1 MTKTDAPEKLV
12 DLLDEDKP
20 IANQKFVCVSFVS
33 PEKIIKQKNEYLF
46 EQFIEQWDFKHNMQ
60 KFTEFLNFVS
70 YKYNLKF
77 DNVVEDLN
85 EYVNSEKDKLSKTN
99 INDDYKTFLDNN
111 EDRLTEEFK
120 KKHSF
125 QTSVRGVKI
134 RGSYPNME
142 EAELRCKM
150 LREIDPNHDVYVG
163 PVGLW
168 MPWEP
173 EAYKTGRVEY
183 VEDEL
188 NRLMHEK
195 KKNEDFAKDAF
206 EKRVRETKEQA
217 IRDNID
223 KAKESGNKLT
233 QTLNKE
239 GELVNVANMITQENS
254 ILSGQGG
261 KEVDSS
267 VVHKALFEGEDILT
281 NADMK
286 KPDRGQARIAKIKK
300 ERAEKE
306 AAEQK
311 QDEPSEQGEDE
322 KPDDA

>member
-1 MTKTDAPEKLV
+1 MAKTDASEKLI

-33 PEKIIKQKNEYLF
+33 PENILKQKNEYLF

-99 INDDYKTFLDNN
+99 INEDYKTFLDNN
-111 EDRLTEEFK
+111 EERFTEEFK
-120 KKHSF
+120 KDNSF

-206 EKRVRETKEQA
+206 EKRVRETKEKA

-239 GELVNVANMITQENS
+239 GELINVANMITQENS
-254 ILSGQGG
+254 ILTGQGG
-261 KEVDSS
+261 EEVDSS
-267 VVHKALFEGEDILT
+267 VVHKTLFEGEDILT
-281 NADMK
+281 HADMK
-286 KPDRGQARIAKIKK
+286 NPDRGQARIAKIKK

-306 AAEQK
+306 QGDADK
-311 QDEPSEQGEDE
+311 QDDTESSN
-322 KPDDA
+322 

>member
-1 MTKTDAPEKLV
+1 MTKTDAAEKLV

-33 PEKIIKQKNEYLF
+33 PEKILKQKNEYLF

-254 ILSGQGG
+254 ILTGQGG
-261 KEVDSS
+261 EEVDSS

-311 QDEPSEQGEDE
+311 QGEDE